1 MVESRGFN
9 RKRLLDNLLPNS
21 EELVVLERL
30 RLKDK
35 NTLEDR
41 ITITDP
47 KIFTRSWEAVVVY
60 KRVANE
66 TFVEDVCLDRKTA
79 GKLPLPK

>member
-1 MVESRGFN
+1 V
-9 RKRLLDNLLPNS
+9 
-21 EELVVLERL
+21 ERL

-35 NTLEDR
+35 NTPEDR

-47 KIFTRSWEAVVVY
+47 KVFTRPWEAVVLY

-66 TFVEDVCLDRKTA
+66 TFTEDVCLDRKAA